1 MKKNKLI
8 CVVLFVT
15 VVVAMLAWGYLA
27 RVVPYWQCS
36 EVYKRY
42 SRVEGVRATYVK
54 DYRIN
59 DTLTIGVT
67 LLEAT
72 TDSGWAVLQE
82 DFNVPV
88 VPKEY
93 EELFCGD
100 SNKVSVEGV
109 PKKVPLYFGEDTIY
123 NDLIVTSRYR
133 RTIAHFVITSREQKR
148 LIINKHLDDKLKNE
162 ATR

>member
-1 MKKNKLI
+1 MKRNKLI

-42 SRVEGVRATYVK
+42 SRVEGVRATYMK

-59 DTLTIGVT
+59 DTLTIAVT